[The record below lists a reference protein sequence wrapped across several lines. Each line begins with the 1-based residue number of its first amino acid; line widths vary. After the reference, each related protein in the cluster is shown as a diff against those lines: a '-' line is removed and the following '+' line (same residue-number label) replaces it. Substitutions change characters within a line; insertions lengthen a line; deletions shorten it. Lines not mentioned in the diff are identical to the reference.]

1 MKNNRTI
8 SVILVSLVFIFA
20 GCKTEADKNQD
31 AIDDVTEAKE
41 ELTEA
46 QKEARIAEQNL
57 LESEEWLLFKNEAYL
72 QIKKNETDIE
82 ILRLQKAKS
91 GRTFDTL
98 YEKRINQ
105 LEADNNKLNLRLS
118 EFEKNQSDWEKFK
131 LEFNNDM
138 NTLGNALKNLT
149 VDNSK

>member
-1 MKNNRTI
+1 MKKNATI
-8 SVILVSLVFIFA
+8 SIMLVSLLIIFA
-20 GCKTEADKNQD
+20 GCKTEAKKNQE
-31 AIDDVTEAKE
+31 AIDEVTEAKE
-41 ELTEA
+41 ELNEA

-57 LESEEWLLFKNEAYL
+57 LESEAWLTFKQEAQLKFEKNNE
-72 QIKKNETDIE
+72 DIE
-82 ILRLQKAKS
+82 VLRLQKAKS

-105 LEADNNKLNLRLS
+105 LQADNDKLKLRLS

-131 LEFNNDM
+131 IEFNNDM
-138 NTLGNALKNLT
+138 NALGIALKDLT

>member
-1 MKNNRTI
+1 MKKNATI
-8 SVILVSLVFIFA
+8 SIMLVSLLIIFA
-20 GCKTEADKNQD
+20 GCKTEAKKNQE
-31 AIDDVTEAKE
+31 AIDEVTEAKE
-41 ELTEA
+41 ELNEA

-57 LESEEWLLFKNEAYL
+57 LESEAWLTFKQEAQLKIEKNNE
-72 QIKKNETDIE
+72 DIE
-82 ILRLQKAKS
+82 VLRLQKAKS

-105 LEADNNKLNLRLS
+105 LQADNDKLKLRLS

-131 LEFNNDM
+131 IEFNNDM
-138 NTLGNALKNLT
+138 NALGIALKDLT

>member
-1 MKNNRTI
+1 MKNNQ
-8 SVILVSLVFIFA
+8 ILSLILFSLVFTFV
-20 GCKTEADKNQD
+20 GCKTEEDKNQD

-41 ELTEA
+41 ELSEA

-57 LESEEWLLFKNEAYL
+57 LESEEWLLFKKEAQL
-72 QIKKNETDIE
+72 KIEKNDADIE

-98 YEKRINQ
+98 YEKRIDQ
-105 LEADNNKLNLRLS
+105 LEADNNRLNLRLS
-118 EFEKNQSDWEKFK
+118 EFEKNQSDWEKFR
-131 LEFNNDM
+131 LEFNDDM
-138 NTLGNALKNLT
+138 NSLGEALKNLT

>member
-1 MKNNRTI
+1 MKKNATI
-8 SVILVSLVFIFA
+8 SIMLVSLLIIFA
-20 GCKTEADKNQD
+20 GCKTEAEKNQE
-31 AIDDVTEAKE
+31 AIDEVTEAKE
-41 ELTEA
+41 ELNEA

-57 LESEEWLLFKNEAYL
+57 LESEAWLTFKQEAQLKIEKNNE
-72 QIKKNETDIE
+72 DIE
-82 ILRLQKAKS
+82 VLRMQKAKS

-105 LEADNNKLNLRLS
+105 LQADNDKLKLRLS

-131 LEFNNDM
+131 IEFNNDM
-138 NTLGNALKNLT
+138 NALGIALKDLT